1 MISSYKNNPM
11 LIFIDF
17 FLRSIIALDCFFIA
31 RRINGGAAEKPKERE
46 KTSDVSPKIL
56 PISEGMYYP
65 LGVEVYCLKCKIGL
79 AVVTKKCPNCGVE
92 LTRPSEKKK

>member
-1 MISSYKNNPM
+1 MTNESVVNPFSGLNQSALFEEMISSYKNNPM

-65 LGVEVYCLKCKIGL
+65 L
-79 AVVTKKCPNCGVE
+79 
-92 LTRPSEKKK
+92 